1 MIWDWLVQ
9 RTGKYCSIRR
19 IEYPEFQTGIFG
31 RMESA
36 PGIDLVQRTGKYCS
50 IRRIKYPE
58 FQIGI
63 FGRMESALS

>member
-19 IEYPEFQTGIFG
+19 IEYPEFLTGKFA

-36 PGIDLVQRTGKYCS
+36 QNLGAEVNFCFCFKSMQ
-50 IRRIKYPE
+50 E
-58 FQIGI
+58 
-63 FGRMESALS
+63 